1 MTIKNGVMLQI
12 PIYGFPKF
20 RGFGPRGICPMGILS
35 LNIFV
40 IRNIGGILSYL
51 FLVLGDF
58 VLGDFI
64 LRDSVLWD
72 FVQK

>member
-1 MTIKNGVMLQI
+1 MT
-12 PIYGFPKF
+12 
-20 RGFGPRGICPMGILS
+20 

-40 IRNIGGILSYL
+40 IRNIEEILSYL

>member
-1 MTIKNGVMLQI
+1 MA
-12 PIYGFPKF
+12 
-20 RGFGPRGICPMGILS
+20 

-40 IRNIGGILSYL
+40 ICNIEEILSQGILSYL

>member
-1 MTIKNGVMLQI
+1 M
-12 PIYGFPKF
+12 
-20 RGFGPRGICPMGILS
+20 S

-64 LRDSVLWD
+64 LGNSVLWD
-72 FVQK
+72 SVLVGL